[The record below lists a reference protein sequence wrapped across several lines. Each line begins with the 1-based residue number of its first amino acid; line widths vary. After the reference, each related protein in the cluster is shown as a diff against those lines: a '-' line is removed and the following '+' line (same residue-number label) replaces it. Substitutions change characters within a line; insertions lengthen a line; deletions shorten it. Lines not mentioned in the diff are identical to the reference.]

1 MAEAVALRSR
11 RDRNNYVSAPALIA
25 GGLVLSAAFVVMAFL
40 AMEHAT
46 YDMWS
51 TLFVTPVLLVVSLPI
66 LARQA
71 AREGDRRLFWF
82 LVMALVAKVVIGT
95 FLRYFNTVEIEGGT
109 DSSKYHSAGLELYQ
123 NFRDGNFDTSGL
135 GSVTGTDFIRFVT
148 GLVYMVTGPSRA
160 SGFVVFSWL
169 AFWGQFFF
177 YRAFTLGVPNGRNRT
192 YARFVFFLPSI
203 LFWPSSL
210 GKEAWMMFGLG
221 LAAYGVARVLTGS
234 TIQGIVV
241 AAFGMW
247 LAAFVRPY
255 MSGMMAVGLAFGYV
269 FLRTRDQSK
278 ELAPIIKTV
287 SLSALIM
294 LSLFLV
300 ARSEDFLEERNV
312 ATDEGVSSTLDE
324 ITRRS
329 SQGGSEFV
337 PSVVKSPLQIPKAL
351 FTVLFRPL
359 ITEAHTPR
367 ALGSALEGTFLILLL
382 LMRIPWMIS
391 ALRSLRGH
399 PYVIASFVYTGLF
412 VIALSSVANF
422 GLLVRQR
429 SLVLPL
435 AMVFLSIPPKTKVST
450 VQTRGVHP

>member
-1 MAEAVALRSR
+1 MIESVALRSR
-11 RDRNNYVSAPALIA
+11 RGSTSYVSAPAIVA
-25 GGLVLSAAFVVMAFL
+25 GGLVLSAAFVMAAFV
-40 AMEHAT
+40 AMEQAT
-46 YDMWS
+46 YDMWA
-51 TLFVTPVLLVVSLPI
+51 TLFVTPVLIVVSLPI

-71 AREGDRRLFWF
+71 KREGDRRLFWF
-82 LVMALVAKVVIGT
+82 LVAALVAKLVIGT
-95 FLRYFNTVEIEGGT
+95 FLRYYNTVEIEGGT
-109 DSSKYHSAGLELYQ
+109 DSNKYHRAGLDLYQ
-123 NFRDGNFDTSGL
+123 SFRDGNFDTSGL
-135 GSVTGTDFIRFVT
+135 GSMTGTNFIRFVT
-148 GLVYMVTGPSRA
+148 GLVYTVTGPSRA
-160 SGFVVFSWL
+160 SGFMVFSWL

-177 YRAFTLGVPNGRNRT
+177 YRAFTVAVPEGRKRT

-221 LAAYGVARVLTGS
+221 IAAYGVARVLTGS
-234 TIQGIVV
+234 TVHGVLV
-241 AAFGMW
+241 AALGMW

-255 MSGMMAVGLAFGYV
+255 MSGMLAVALAFGYV
-269 FLRTRDQSK
+269 FLRTRHQLRQ
-278 ELAPIIKTV
+278 LAPIVKTA
-287 SLSALIM
+287 SLSVLIM

-312 ATDEGVSSTLDE
+312 ATDQGISRTLDE

-337 PSVVKSPLQIPKAL
+337 PSVLKSPLQAPMAA

-367 ALGSALEGTFLILLL
+367 AMGSALEGMFLILLML
-382 LMRIPWMIS
+382 IRIPWMIS
-391 ALRSLRGH
+391 ALKNLRRR
-399 PYVIASFVYTGLF
+399 PYVVTALVFTGLF
-412 VIALSSVANF
+412 VFALSSVANF

-435 AMVFLSIPPKTKVST
+435 AMVFLSIPPKRSVSA
-450 VQTRGVHP
+450 RIEERSSP